1 VRIAYVADM
10 PTPDEAIRMIERNGG
25 TTTAVGGNVSRSA
38 TAAPV
43 ASMPVAPVP
52 AVPVRQSSAPR
63 SNAETSARPQMTAP
77 STEIQSAPA
86 RRIASFPDLVA
97 LAAEKRDLL
106 TKAALEADVRLV
118 RIEDGRLE
126 VALERSAA
134 RTLVNDLSRKL
145 EQWTGRRWTVIVS
158 NETGQPTLRSQ
169 NEVVRNQRERA
180 AESDPRV
187 QEVLARFPGA
197 KVVEVR
203 KLAPEP
209 PESHSSGEDLAES
222 SEGDDQ

>member
-1 VRIAYVADM
+1 AL
-10 PTPDEAIRMIERNGG
+10 EA
-25 TTTAVGGNVSRSA
+25 
-38 TAAPV
+38 P
-43 ASMPVAPVP
+43 
-52 AVPVRQSSAPR
+52 
-63 SNAETSARPQMTAP
+63 
-77 STEIQSAPA
+77 SAPA
-86 RRIASFPDLVA
+86 LRINSLQELVA
-97 LAAEKRDLL
+97 LATAQRDLL
-106 TKAALEADVRLV
+106 TKGALEADVRLV

-134 RTLVNDLSRKL
+134 RTLINDLSRKL

-158 NETGQPTLRSQ
+158 NEPGQPTLRSQ
-169 NEVVRNQRERA
+169 TEAVRNQRERA

-209 PESHSSGEDLAES
+209 PESHSNGEDLTDS
-222 SEGDDQ
+222 SDGDDL